1 MYFLPADLNVILEPP
16 VTALPVVEQV
26 ELHQKC
32 FLGKLMN
39 LSKMWFF
46 KILLGECF

>member
-1 MYFLPADLNVILEPP
+1 MHLLAADLNVISKSPA
-16 VTALPVVEQV
+16 TALPVIKQV

-39 LSKMWFF
+39 LSKM
-46 KILLGECF
+46 